1 MKRDPWGEFKDA
13 PGDDPWSEFADA
25 TPTPRSPT
33 VLNLA
38 PSGAVIDGD
47 TYRTQSGPN
56 VRLFG
61 ADAFELRQ
69 QGRTLG
75 GDPVP
80 LGQKARGAFGYF
92 ARPGASAQ
100 ATGSQTWG
108 RPVASLSFGGT
119 DAGESLIRQGLAV
132 PVPRYLQ
139 RDEPEGLT
147 NELPPHVRANYIG
160 AQRDAIASETG
171 AYSGRFQIPE
181 DFRKLGN
188 AAPWQGKVTMTPDQA
203 AAWGR
208 LVRDPT
214 TTPEQAGTW
223 LASQGQSA
231 ENVRNVVRFLSRNP
245 QAEAN
250 PAFQQRDAEGNPVQP
265 EPRGLLQRSLDALNE
280 GIIDIAAAPFD
291 LSHAIATPI
300 GNLLGVDMS
309 AGSPYSSGIRDAWHG
324 LGLGQ
329 RDEGSAPRSDLER
342 YGQAFLRGTGS
353 AIIPVGGTLG
363 VGSKLAT
370 RTPSLATQASAART
384 ALRDS
389 LVDAARSPGTAVALE
404 LGAGA
409 GSYMGEE
416 VAHDAAPGDP
426 YASLAGQMIGGLG
439 GGFAGG
445 AAGRRMGARSSGDAV
460 VPARAPEAP
469 DAAMFDD
476 AAPMVERDGALF
488 AKLADGREVPIP
500 IDPSGKPGVTWTVN
514 GWEALLEVGP
524 DGAGQYGPQNIPNA
538 LPSPYRD
545 LANQLNGVP
554 LRQRD
559 RLTVPQRGAV
569 EPVQSRGDAVN
580 TAPPAR
586 QPAAP
591 RGPEVV
597 TGAVRD
603 WSQGL
608 GAREQ
613 GDGPIPDVMLH
624 GSPYGNIDEFD
635 PYGRGG
641 YGLFG
646 MGTYLTD
653 NPGIAASYTKK
664 QARKLGADA
673 DRSVY
678 AVRQTVKNPLDMDAP
693 ANRAEWEAT
702 ADRVLRE
709 DGADFFR
716 DLPESATNEQYWRE
730 VEDYLSR
737 EQVTA
742 SEGAE
747 TMDALVRS
755 LGRDG
760 ITHLG
765 GGRVGNGPRHRVVIA
780 LDPEQTSIVD
790 RMSIE
795 QMLNPRQ
802 PRNPDWIDIAQ
813 QPAQSGR
820 GVYTQNM
827 DAETGRQVLVGPDPW
842 AEFADAD
849 ASPGPVAPRQRDYID
864 LTQPR
869 RMMADAP
876 DMERLAAANRIRPGD
891 VLPVPSST
899 IDGIDE
905 ALGIERG
912 RYQREAAGNP
922 RAALETRGYRDPE
935 NGLKTI
941 RRKGPP
947 DLVTWLRSEGGLAL
961 SGRDAGEFRHA
972 GIDNKPRND
981 LEFAKG
987 EDKLGNLLDDERG
1000 MPLDYAAMRAWEA
1013 GYFPDLTE
1021 RPTID
1026 EFMDALVST
1035 HRGGSGRVFHPDDLP
1050 ELDRYREADAQYQAV
1065 KAAQQDGATLLRDRG
1080 EPVTLDDME
1089 ANAAPVSAYE
1099 EWGENAPDFAGNIR
1113 LDGLDSPQSI
1123 KRALDTTDKRVGGFD
1138 AARRGRVA
1146 QAETERLASELG
1158 MTPDDLLKRR
1168 KGQAFNAEEAL
1179 AARQILAKS
1188 ANELVNMA
1196 RRISRTDGDPS
1207 TVDAAR
1213 FREAWLRHVAIQEQV
1228 AGMTAEAGRALQQFR
1243 QVADARAVR
1252 GTVLP
1257 EMIERAGG
1265 ARGIKDAADMIVD
1278 HADDPA
1284 KLNKLTEQALK
1295 PGLKDKLLELWY
1307 NSLLSGPQTH
1317 AVNILSNTITSLLQI
1332 PEHAAAAV
1340 IGAPRRLL
1348 GSEADSVIFSEVGAR
1363 TVGLLAGTR
1372 EGLREAARTFRTGE
1386 PSDLMSKVETQEQ
1399 NAIPGRLGKVLR
1411 TPTRA
1416 LAAEDELFKAMARRM
1431 ELHGL
1436 AIRKASAE
1444 GLRGQAARARAAEL
1458 IANPTDEMLS
1468 QAFDYGRYLTFQRP
1482 LSSGH
1487 GVSLA
1492 AQMLTSRAPIL
1503 KLVLPFVRTP
1513 ANLLKFALERS
1524 PAAPIV
1530 KEWRKD
1536 FGAGGSRRDLAVARM
1551 MVGTGVVALV
1561 TQTAAQGLITGG
1573 GPADDGA
1580 RAMLEADGW
1589 QPYSFRIGDQY
1600 YSYQRLDPLA
1610 STFGIAADLVD
1621 LQSHMTEGQREKS
1634 AQLLVAA
1641 TLKNLS
1647 NKTWLSGV
1655 SDAVEAIN
1663 DPERRAENYMARLA
1677 GSVAVPAGVAQ
1688 VARVVDPVLREA
1700 REPMDRIRSR
1710 IPGLSSS
1717 LPARRDVLGNEMV
1730 SEGGLGP
1737 DIMSPIWTRARR
1749 NDPVVD
1755 SLLESEISITKPQRK
1770 VRDPI
1775 SGRMIELTP
1784 FQFEDYQAL
1793 TGDLARPRLSAL
1805 VQGGEW
1811 RSLNPGEQ
1819 EKAVD
1824 KVMRG
1829 ARSEA
1834 RGLLLSALRDP
1845 AAPSG
1850 NDPWAEF
1857 QDAGK
1862 SKADPWREFADAP

>member
-13 PGDDPWSEFADA
+13 PGDDPWGEFGDA
-25 TPTPRSPT
+25 TPAPRPSALPK
-33 VLNLA
+33 LA

-47 TYRTQSGPN
+47 TYRTQTGPN

-69 QGRTLG
+69 QGQTLG

-80 LGQKARGAFGYF
+80 LGQRARSAFGYF
-92 ARPGASAQ
+92 ARPGANVQ
-100 ATGSQTWG
+100 ATGAQTWG
-108 RPVASLSFGGT
+108 RPVASLTFGGA

-139 RDEPEGLT
+139 PNEPEGLT
-147 NELPPHVRANYIG
+147 NDLPPSVRRYVT
-160 AQRDAIASETG
+160 AQRDAIASEAG
-171 AYSGRFQIPE
+171 AYGGRFQIPE
-181 DFRKLGN
+181 DFRKSG
-188 AAPWQGKVTMTPDQA
+188 ADAPWQGKVMMTPDQA
-203 AAWGR
+203 AAWGQ

-214 TTPEQAGTW
+214 TTPEQADAW

-231 ENVRNVVRFLSRNP
+231 ENVRNTVRFLSRNP

-265 EPRGLLQRSLDALNE
+265 EPRGFFLRSMDALNE
-280 GIIDIAAAPFD
+280 GIADIAAAPFD

-309 AGSPYSSGIRDAWHG
+309 AGSPYSAGIRDAWHG

-329 RDEGSAPRSDLER
+329 RDEGSAPRSDFER

-353 AIIPVGGTLG
+353 ALIPVGGTLG
-363 VGSKLAT
+363 AGSKLAT
-370 RTPSLATQASAART
+370 RTPSLATQASAVRSAF
-384 ALRDS
+384 RDS

-404 LGAGA
+404 AGAGA
-409 GSYMGEE
+409 GSYLGEE
-416 VAHDAAPGDP
+416 VANDVAPGNP
-426 YASLAGQMIGGLG
+426 YAALAGQMIGGLG

-445 AAGRRMGARSSGDAV
+445 AAARRMGARSSGDTV
-460 VPARAPEAP
+460 VPARVPDAPEA
-469 DAAMFDD
+469 AAMFDD
-476 AAPMVERDGALF
+476 GAPMVERDGALF

-500 IDPSGKPGVTWTVN
+500 VAPSGKPGVTWTEN

-524 DGAGQYGPQNIPNA
+524 DGSGQYGPQNIPGA

-545 LANQLNGVP
+545 LANRLNAATP
-554 LRQRD
+554 R
-559 RLTVPQRGAV
+559 PMGA
-569 EPVQSRGDAVN
+569 PD
-580 TAPPAR
+580 TAQPMPGNAGNAPEALPPA
-586 QPAAP
+586 QAMEG
-591 RGPEVV
+591 GP
-597 TGAVRD
+597 
-603 WSQGL
+603 
-608 GAREQ
+608 
-613 GDGPIPDVMLH
+613 
-624 GSPYGNIDEFD
+624 
-635 PYGRGG
+635 GR
-641 YGLFG
+641 
-646 MGTYLTD
+646 
-653 NPGIAASYTKK
+653 
-664 QARKLGADA
+664 
-673 DRSVY
+673 
-678 AVRQTVKNPLDMDAP
+678 
-693 ANRAEWEAT
+693 
-702 ADRVLRE
+702 
-709 DGADFFR
+709 
-716 DLPESATNEQYWRE
+716 
-730 VEDYLSR
+730 
-737 EQVTA
+737 
-742 SEGAE
+742 SE
-747 TMDALVRS
+747 
-755 LGRDG
+755 
-760 ITHLG
+760 
-765 GGRVGNGPRHRVVIA
+765 
-780 LDPEQTSIVD
+780 
-790 RMSIE
+790 
-795 QMLNPRQ
+795 
-802 PRNPDWIDIAQ
+802 
-813 QPAQSGR
+813 
-820 GVYTQNM
+820 
-827 DAETGRQVLVGPDPW
+827 LVGPDPW
-842 AEFADAD
+842 AEFGNAAPEP
-849 ASPGPVAPRQRDYID
+849 AAPRQRDYID

-869 RMMADAP
+869 RMLADAP

-891 VLPVPSST
+891 VLPVPSNT
-899 IDGIDE
+899 IDGVDE
-905 ALGIERG
+905 ALRIDRG

-935 NGLKTI
+935 NGLKVI

-961 SGRDAGEFRHA
+961 SDQDIGDFRHL
-972 GIDNKPRND
+972 GIDNAPRND

-1013 GYFPDLTE
+1013 GYFPDLPE
-1021 RPTID
+1021 RPTVQ

-1050 ELDRYREADAQYQAV
+1050 ELDRYRAADAQYQGV
-1065 KAAQQDGATLLRDRG
+1065 KAAQQDGVTLMRDRS
-1080 EPVTLDDME
+1080 EPVSLDDLD
-1089 ANAAPVSAYE
+1089 ANAAPVTAYE

-1196 RRISRTDGDPS
+1196 RRISRADGDPS

-1243 QVADARAVR
+1243 QIADARAVR

-1284 KLNKLTEQALK
+1284 KLNQLTEQALK

-1332 PEHAAAAV
+1332 PEHAAAAF

-1348 GSEADSVIFSEVGAR
+1348 GTEADSVIFSEVGAR

-1416 LAAEDELFKAMARRM
+1416 LAAEDDLFKAMARRM

-1444 GLRGQAARARAAEL
+1444 GLKGQAARARAAEL

-1536 FGAGGSRRDLAVARM
+1536 FTAGGSRRDLAAARM
-1551 MVGTGVVALV
+1551 MVGTGVVALI
-1561 TQTAAQGLITGG
+1561 TQMAAEGLITGG
-1573 GPADDGA
+1573 GPADEGA

-1677 GSVAVPAGVAQ
+1677 GSVTVPAGVAQ

-1710 IPGLSSS
+1710 IPGVSSS

-1749 NDPVVD
+1749 NDPVVNALLD
-1755 SLLESEISITKPQRK
+1755 SDISITKPQRK

-1784 FQFEDYQAL
+1784 FQFDDYQAL

-1805 VQGGEW
+1805 VQGREW
-1811 RSLNPGEQ
+1811 SVLNPGEQ

-1845 AAPSG
+1845 AEG
-1850 NDPWAEF
+1850 NDPWADF

-1862 SKADPWREFADAP
+1862 AKADPWREFADAP